1 MERKGIILAGSGTGL
16 HPARAINKQRIQ
28 VFDKPMIYYSLT
40 SQPKSSYAT
49 DLYFYDN
56 AMVEFSKSLQLLS
69 PCGGLESTD
78 LNHAWRDI
86 GTHKS
91 RLDARKFITTPENQQ
106 RLTVSCLEEFEN
118 LAQPILK
125 NVHGKYLMPLLRDV
139 VPL

>member
-1 MERKGIILAGSGTGL
+1 VKRKGIILVGSGTGL
-16 HPARAINKQRIQ
+16 HPVRAINKQRIQ

-40 SQPKSSYAT
+40 SQPKSSCAT
-49 DLYFYDN
+49 DLYFYHN
-56 AMVEFSKSLQLLS
+56 AMVEFSKSLQLSL
-69 PCGGLESTD
+69 CGELESAD
-78 LNHAWRDI
+78 INRAWRDV
-86 GTHKS
+86 GTHQS